1 MDLSGEQE
9 KYLIRMRGP
18 DDIFQ
23 FIVRDLASVTNIS
36 NAAILYDDTFVMTH
50 HYKNLLLNL
59 PVRHLINKLVTGDM
73 KMIKEQIQRIQGL
86 DIRHFFI
93 LASQENIQ
101 NTLNAANQL
110 RMYGEQFA
118 WFAGTKVAS
127 FIHHSLTIHFIREAV
142 IIKNAFLGHRPIRG
156 DIMILKLCPILRFL

>member
-1 MDLSGEQE
+1 MDLSAEQE

-73 KMIKEQIQRIQGL
+73 KMVKEQITIAMMVIMLSRW
-86 DIRHFFI
+86 
-93 LASQENIQ
+93 S
-101 NTLNAANQL
+101 TLGKL
-110 RMYGEQFA
+110 RVGE
-118 WFAGTKVAS
+118 
-127 FIHHSLTIHFIREAV
+127 
-142 IIKNAFLGHRPIRG
+142 
-156 DIMILKLCPILRFL
+156 C